1 MGKECCFRLSRGG
14 RDEKRVPLKTPAWD
28 TKRYRAVSLQPPRV
42 FRISTERLFPTILEP
57 GLAEAS
63 RYPPGGQYLPRFSF
77 GCLPARKWAS
87 GFLLA
92 AKCKLMQID
101 ANYTRAGELG
111 FYGPT
116 AMEGAAWFALF
127 STVFLASQ
135 GRGQGKVY
143 FSFSN

>member
-42 FRISTERLFPTILEP
+42 FRIFTERLFPFPLSWSLGSP

-63 RYPPGGQYLPRFSF
+63 RYPPGGRYLRRFSF

-92 AKCKLMQID
+92 AKCKLMQI
-101 ANYTRAGELG
+101 TL
-111 FYGPT
+111 
-116 AMEGAAWFALF
+116 ALV
-127 STVFLASQ
+127 SLVFMVRRRWKVR
-135 GRGQGKVY
+135 RGLPFFQP
-143 FSFSN
+143 FF

>member
-42 FRISTERLFPTILEP
+42 FRIFTERLFPTILEPRLAWARLGSP

-63 RYPPGGQYLPRFSF
+63 RYPPGGRYLPRFSF
-77 GCLPARKWAS
+77 GCLPATKWAS

-101 ANYTRAGELG
+101 QITL
-111 FYGPT
+111 
-116 AMEGAAWFALF
+116 AL
-127 STVFLASQ
+127 SLVFMV
-135 GRGQGKVY
+135 RRRWKVRHGLP
-143 FSFSN
+143 FFQPFL